1 MFVQKSAKHAWG
13 AAPRPRSLAVLDTN
27 LDFSPTKNLN
37 PYCAQIRSQGSHRRI
52 CPFPPPPFPMRERGP
67 DGLVSAGRQF
77 GARGMLGFVER
88 TSRKSMV
95 MVCGAGGLQEKG
107 GRSPP
112 PKRGRPGGG
121 RCAAAPYKHRL
132 AHAPGGRRPSG
143 RAFRCVG
150 FLGRSPE

>member
-1 MFVQKSAKHAWG
+1 MCRQKDAKTVQGCALKT
-13 AAPRPRSLAVLDTN
+13 RSLAVLDTN

-95 MVCGAGGLQEKG
+95 MVCGAGGLHGIG